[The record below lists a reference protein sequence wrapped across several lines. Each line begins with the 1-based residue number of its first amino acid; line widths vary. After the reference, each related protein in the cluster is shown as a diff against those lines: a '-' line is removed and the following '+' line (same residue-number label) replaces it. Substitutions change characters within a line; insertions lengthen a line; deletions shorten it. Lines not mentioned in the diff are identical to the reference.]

1 MQFTHNSEYDSEDI
15 KLSTLKKGEVRISF
29 SPGVVVRARSTC
41 QHYAIDYNIDIS
53 FMIKVASYRSNLVSV
68 SYESLLPIFKYYIYY
83 NCNKYWRIWTA
94 FPVLKPLVSIIIIFI
109 FFFNSIFTAHLY
121 LRLNFFFQ
129 FCRKFKATKQE
140 ILTA

>member
-29 SPGVVVRARSTC
+29 SPGVVRARSTC

-83 NCNKYWRIWTA
+83 NCSLPLLLNQYWRIWTA

-109 FFFNSIFTAHLY
+109 FFFL
-121 LRLNFFFQ
+121 
-129 FCRKFKATKQE
+129 
-140 ILTA
+140 ILFLQHIYISD